1 LSIRVSAANVIF
13 IENERFAELK
23 KQKLDSETTY
33 GPILETKKRAVP
45 SPIRQK
51 DTEEVAFM

>member
-1 LSIRVSAANVIF
+1 MIF